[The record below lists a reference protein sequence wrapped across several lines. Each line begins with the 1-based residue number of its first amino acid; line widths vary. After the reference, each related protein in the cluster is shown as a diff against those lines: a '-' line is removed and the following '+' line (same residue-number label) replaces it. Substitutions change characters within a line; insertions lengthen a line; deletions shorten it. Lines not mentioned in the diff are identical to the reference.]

1 MAELDENL
9 SERELDVLH
18 YVVQGASNREIALEL
33 TISHNTVK
41 VHLRNIFAKLGVSS
55 RTEATTVAL
64 QMGLVSIPG
73 METAADRDS
82 AAGAAAAPSAEL
94 TGERAAGEAPPFTS
108 SAPSEPAT
116 AIAEAAAAS
125 LAGEPA
131 AEESAGPTVRPG
143 RLAWGWGVIILLL
156 LGGLLLA
163 TAGRLWPQ
171 AAPTAAPLDTPTPI
185 TVTAI
190 EGSNWQDHG
199 PLPQPRAGMA
209 AAVIGLDLYLIGGET
224 DGGEVVDTVTVYQT
238 GSRVWQ
244 TAAPKP
250 TAVTEA
256 TSAVLFGE
264 LYVVGGRTT
273 DDRLTAV
280 VEAYSP
286 ANNAWRRA
294 AALPQPVTGG
304 LTLSNGSFLFHF
316 GGWDGQNYLADSY
329 RYDPGADSWRPLPPM
344 SHPRAWAAGE
354 NVAGQLYVVG
364 GYDGQQDL
372 AVCEAFDPSENLWR
386 RCPDMLQPRAGA
398 SAASLFNR
406 LYIIGGGLHGEVS
419 YSELYDPGD
428 QLWSV
433 INTPMLLA
441 GGRWTALAAAT
452 VERDIFAV
460 GGRQGAELRPNAFV
474 YIPFPYQISIPV
486 APAVRD

>member
-1 MAELDENL
+1 MAELDESL
-9 SERELDVLH
+9 SERELDVLR
-18 YVVQGASNREIALEL
+18 YVAQGASNREIALEL

-73 METAADRDS
+73 METAVERES
-82 AAGAAAAPSAEL
+82 APPLVAA
-94 TGERAAGEAPPFTS
+94 TGKPAAGEAPPLTTPTW
-108 SAPSEPAT
+108 AEPT
-116 AIAEAAAAS
+116 AAAT
-125 LAGEPA
+125 A
-131 AEESAGPTVRPG
+131 AEESAAPAGRSA
-143 RLAWGWGVIILLL
+143 RLAWGWGVIVVLL
-156 LGGLLLA
+156 LGGLLLV
-163 TAGRLWPQ
+163 TSGQLWPQ

-199 PLPQPRAGMA
+199 SLPQPRAGMA

-224 DGGEVVDTVTVYQT
+224 AAGDVVDTVTVYQT
-238 GSRVWQ
+238 GSRVWL

-273 DDRLTAV
+273 NDRLTAG

-286 ANNAWRRA
+286 ANNAWRRV
-294 AALPQPVTGG
+294 AALPQPVAGG

-372 AVCEAFDPSENLWR
+372 AVCESFDPNENRWHS
-386 RCPDMLQPRAGA
+386 CPDMLQPRAGA